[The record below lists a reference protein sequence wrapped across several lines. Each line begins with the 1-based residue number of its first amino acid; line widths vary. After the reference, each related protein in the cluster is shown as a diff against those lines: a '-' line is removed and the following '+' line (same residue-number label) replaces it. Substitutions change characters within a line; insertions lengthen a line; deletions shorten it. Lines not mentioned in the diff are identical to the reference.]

1 MHGTPSTN
9 NTTTTTTKSMRGPM
23 KEKGTLETPPEDIRV
38 AEGEDLRTPGKRL
51 HEQDNRTNVHH
62 DVKLDV
68 TSTMTLN
75 WMFVRNDVKL
85 QSSAKTLN

>member
-9 NTTTTTTKSMRGPM
+9 NTTTTTTKSMREPM
-23 KEKGTLETPPEDIRV
+23 KEKEILETPPEDIRV

-51 HEQDNRTNVHH
+51 HGQDNRHP
-62 DVKLDV
+62 

-85 QSSAKTLN
+85 QLSAKTLN

>member
-23 KEKGTLETPPEDIRV
+23 KEKGTLETPLEDIRV
-38 AEGEDLRTPGKRL
+38 AEGEDLRTPGNGYT
-51 HEQDNRTNVHH
+51 NRTTGTRVHH

-68 TSTMTLN
+68 V
-75 WMFVRNDVKL
+75 VRNDVKL

>member
-1 MHGTPSTN
+1 
-9 NTTTTTTKSMRGPM
+9 MREPM

-38 AEGEDLRTPGKRL
+38 AEGEDLRTPGNGYT
-51 HEQDNRTNVHH
+51 NRT
-62 DVKLDV
+62 
-68 TSTMTLN
+68 TERASTMMLN

>member
-1 MHGTPSTN
+1 MHGTPLTI
-9 NTTTTTTKSMRGPM
+9 NTTTTTTKPMRGPM
-23 KEKGTLETPPEDIRV
+23 KEKGTLETPLGDIRV
-38 AEGEDLRTPGKRL
+38 AEGEDLRTPGNGYT
-51 HEQDNRTNVHH
+51 NRTTSP
-62 DVKLDV
+62 

>member
-9 NTTTTTTKSMRGPM
+9 KTTTTTTTSMRERM
-23 KEKGTLETPPEDIRV
+23 KEKGTLETPLGDIRV
-38 AEGEDLRTPGKRL
+38 AEGEDLRAPGNGYT
-51 HEQDNRTNVHH
+51 NRT
-62 DVKLDV
+62 
-68 TSTMTLN
+68 TGRASTMTLN

>member
-9 NTTTTTTKSMRGPM
+9 NTTITTTKSMREPM
-23 KEKGTLETPPEDIRV
+23 KEKGTLGTPPEDIRV
-38 AEGEDLRTPGKRL
+38 AEGEDLRTPGNGYT
-51 HEQDNRTNVHH
+51 NRTTNTT
-62 DVKLDV
+62 

-75 WMFVRNDVKL
+75 WMFVRNNVKL